1 MVKVK
6 NRNEKDKNIF
16 GKIIKA
22 DIIINYHDNVNFH
35 FWMTENK
42 RDYYSIVNQI
52 VNEEVVNMSDNCGK
66 NTCKILQKMF
76 HSDMIPSHWQY
87 FKDERFSMYFF
98 AEDTMLLPYRVL
110 SEIRISDFDDIIEF
124 IIIEDHKKY
133 IVKTTIKQIMNG
145 SDISRICV

>member
-1 MVKVK
+1 MVKIK
-6 NRNEKDKNIF
+6 NRSEKDKNIF

-22 DIIINYHDNVNFH
+22 DVRINYHDNINFH
-35 FWMTENK
+35 FWMTESK
-42 RDYYSIVNQI
+42 RDYYFIVDQI

-76 HSDMIPSHWQY
+76 HSDMIPIHWQY
-87 FKDERFSMYFF
+87 FNDERFSMYFF
-98 AEDTMLLPYRVL
+98 TENTRILPYRVIA
-110 SEIRISDFDDIIEF
+110 EIRISDFDDIIEF
-124 IIIEDHKKY
+124 IIIENHKKY

>member
-1 MVKVK
+1 MVKIK

-22 DIIINYHDNVNFH
+22 DVRINYHDNVNFH
-35 FWMTENK
+35 FWLTENK
-42 RDYYSIVNQI
+42 RDYYFIVYQI
-52 VNEEVVNMSDNCGK
+52 INEEVINMSDNCGK

-76 HSDMIPSHWQY
+76 HSNMLPVHWQY

-98 AEDTMLLPYRVL
+98 TENTMILPYRVIA
-110 SEIRISDFDDIIEF
+110 EIRISDFDDIIEF
-124 IIIEDHKKY
+124 IIIENHKKY

>member
-22 DIIINYHDNVNFH
+22 DVRINYHDDVNFH
-35 FWMTENK
+35 FWLTENK
-42 RDYYSIVNQI
+42 RDYYFIVYQI
-52 VNEEVVNMSDNCGK
+52 INEEVINMSDNCGK

-76 HSDMIPSHWQY
+76 HSNMLPVHWKY

-98 AEDTMLLPYRVL
+98 TENTMILPYRVIA
-110 SEIRISDFDDIIEF
+110 EIRISDFDDIIEF
-124 IIIEDHKKY
+124 IIIENHKKY